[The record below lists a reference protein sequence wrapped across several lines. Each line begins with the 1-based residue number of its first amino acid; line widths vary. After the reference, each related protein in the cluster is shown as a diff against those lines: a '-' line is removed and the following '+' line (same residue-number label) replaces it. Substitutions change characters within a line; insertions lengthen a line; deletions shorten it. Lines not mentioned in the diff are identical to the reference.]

1 MLRLTSMTSTQ
12 RDQLHDQ
19 LFRHERVE
27 FDQRLAEVRGD
38 QGARQDP
45 EVELDD
51 YGGVADDNSSNSGE
65 HGEFTRNVC
74 QILRNMGETELQET
88 SRGLK
93 LLSYCYRKVHH
104 NGPEFGIGKL
114 LMDFLDLFAQAV
126 TRYHLSGRKGTGLEV
141 PRTDTNLHGSE
152 ARRSPPAITIN
163 TLGMGA
169 RNGDNPVETDE
180 AKTKCHDGS
189 ADDDN
194 LQNGDN
200 DSNKDLNSGYAES
213 EFFHPVET
221 DEAKTKC
228 HDDSAD
234 NDKGDLEEEDVK
246 PVQVTKRT
254 PEVDEDSDSGYVES
268 ELSDARLPPDSQEG
282 QETPQVSPRS
292 REEDLCHLDTARFP
306 NPNPRLRDG
315 DASLKDDE
323 GVRLDNQLRTV
334 HEPEKVKLALPTTN
348 PFDQYDGDYKS
359 PLVFPPLESLLAE
372 EGARRVTEL
381 GEALLALRLRKLNDL
396 SRDFRMKKQAM
407 ATYMATGVN
416 ILVSAA

>member
-93 LLSYCYRKVHH
+93 LLSYCYRKVRH

-141 PRTDTNLHGSE
+141 PRTDTNLHGTE
-152 ARRSPPAITIN
+152 ARRSSPAITID

-169 RNGDNPVETDE
+169 RNGGNPVEADE

-189 ADDDN
+189 AD
-194 LQNGDN
+194 
-200 DSNKDLNSGYAES
+200 
-213 EFFHPVET
+213 
-221 DEAKTKC
+221 
-228 HDDSAD
+228 
-234 NDKGDLEEEDVK
+234 NDKDDLEEEDVK

-254 PEVDEDSDSGYVES
+254 PEVDKDSDGTNEDSDSGYAEPAW
-268 ELSDARLPPDSQEG
+268 SDARLPPDSQEG
-282 QETPQVSPRS
+282 QEILQASPRS
-292 REEDLCHLDTARFP
+292 REE
-306 NPNPRLRDG
+306 N
-315 DASLKDDE
+315 
-323 GVRLDNQLRTV
+323 
-334 HEPEKVKLALPTTN
+334 VKLTITTTK
-348 PFDQYDGDYKS
+348 PFDQYDEDSDSGSADSEVSHARDNEEFDDLKASDTKEFEAILERHDKDVPVTDPTIEVDGDYKS
-359 PLVFPPLESLLAE
+359 PLESLLAE
-372 EGARRVTEL
+372 EGARRVAEL

-407 ATYMATGVN
+407 ATCRTIGVN
-416 ILVSAA
+416 SLVPAA

>member
-1 MLRLTSMTSTQ
+1 MKVYALILRLTSMTSTQ

-27 FDQRLAEVRGD
+27 LDQCLAEVRGD
-38 QGARQDP
+38 QDAREDP
-45 EVELDD
+45 QGELDD
-51 YGGVADDNSSNSGE
+51 DSGVADDDSSTSGE
-65 HGEFTRNVC
+65 NGEFTRNVC
-74 QILRNMGETELQET
+74 QLLRKMGETELQET

-126 TRYHLSGRKGTGLEV
+126 TRYHLSGRKGAGLEV

-200 DSNKDLNSGYAES
+200 DS
-213 EFFHPVET
+213 
-221 DEAKTKC
+221 
-228 HDDSAD
+228 AD

-268 ELSDARLPPDSQEG
+268 ELSNARLPPDSQEG

-396 SRDFRMKKQAM
+396 SRDYRMKKQAM

>member
-27 FDQRLAEVRGD
+27 FDQHLAEVRGD
-38 QGARQDP
+38 QDARQDP

-51 YGGVADDNSSNSGE
+51 NGGVADDNSSNSGE

-200 DSNKDLNSGYAES
+200 DS
-213 EFFHPVET
+213 
-221 DEAKTKC
+221 
-228 HDDSAD
+228 AD

-334 HEPEKVKLALPTTN
+334 HESEKVKLALPTTN